1 MIDKAVF
8 ISLTLGPFYGLVRR
22 FKVFVFAPYE
32 IGWDRRVADMCYEEL
47 KREGCELVFGKHF
60 TTPTKEELLLL
71 GRDADA
77 FMGVATKQ
85 TPITREVIENAKN
98 LRIIAKYTIGV
109 DDIDVEAA
117 TAHSVLVTNA
127 PIESTYIGVAETT
140 IAMMLALLKKLI
152 LRDKFTRSGLWR
164 NGPIQGTYI
173 HGGIV
178 VGLLGFGRIAREVAR
193 LLQPWR
199 VKLITYSPHTPPE
212 IIKEAGVTSVDFD
225 TLLKESDVLLV
236 LTSLTPEK
244 RHIIGENQL
253 RMMKR
258 TAYLIN
264 TARGALIDEKA
275 LVRALE
281 EKWIAGA
288 ALDCYEE
295 EPISR
300 DNPLLNLENVL
311 LSPHCASFNEGVGA
325 QVEGVKIATENV
337 LKALR
342 GELPSHIINPEA
354 IPRWKERFGQ
364 QR

>member
-1 MIDKAVF
+1 
-8 ISLTLGPFYGLVRR
+8 
-22 FKVFVFAPYE
+22 
-32 IGWDRRVADMCYEEL
+32 
-47 KREGCELVFGKHF
+47 
-60 TTPTKEELLLL
+60 
-71 GRDADA
+71 
-77 FMGVATKQ
+77 
-85 TPITREVIENAKN
+85 
-98 LRIIAKYTIGV
+98 
-109 DDIDVEAA
+109 
-117 TAHSVLVTNA
+117 VLVTNA

-199 VKLITYSPHTPPE
+199 VKLITCSPHTPPE
-212 IIKEAGVTSVDFD
+212 IIKQAGVTSVDFD

-253 RMMKR
+253 MMMKR

-342 GELPSHIINPEA
+342 GELPSHIVNPEV
-354 IPRWKERFGQ
+354 IPKWKERFGQ